1 MDDRAG
7 DSGAMATIAP
17 AGQEVKVASIANLL
31 RGSDREFFDLFE
43 RAGANIVRAAEL
55 LDEMLA
61 SYPERPEL
69 ARDILDCE
77 HQGDQITHDVIS
89 RLNQTFVTPIDREDI
104 LHLSSAL
111 DDIVDYTEEVADYLG
126 LYKIEAPMAQAQRLA
141 GVLRDATRQ
150 IAAAIPLIRGFKDI
164 NSHMVE
170 VHRLE
175 NEGDRIAREAIASL
189 FEAGIDPM
197 VVIRWKDIF
206 ERLENAVDSTE
217 RAAFILEGIVIKNA

>member
-1 MDDRAG
+1 
-7 DSGAMATIAP
+7 MAD
-17 AGQEVKVASIANLL
+17 VASIANLL

-61 SYPERPEL
+61 RYPETADL
-69 ARDILDCE
+69 ARDILACE
-77 HQGDQITHDVIS
+77 HDGDHITHEVIQ
-89 RLNQTFVTPIDREDI
+89 RLNQTFVTPIDREDV
-104 LHLSSAL
+104 LQLASAL

-150 IAAAIPLIRGFKDI
+150 IAGAIPLIREFKNISDQ
-164 NSHMVE
+164 MVE

-175 NEGDRIAREAIASL
+175 KEGDRLTREAIASL
-189 FEAGIDPM
+189 FETGIDPM

-206 ERLENAVDSTE
+206 ERLENAIDSTE
-217 RAAFILEGIVIKNA
+217 RVAFILEGIVIKNA

>member
-1 MDDRAG
+1 
-7 DSGAMATIAP
+7 MA
-17 AGQEVKVASIANLL
+17 SLANLL
-31 RGSDREFFDLFE
+31 RGTDREFFDLFE

-61 SYPERPEL
+61 RYPESQGL
-69 ARDILDCE
+69 ARDILACE
-77 HQGDQITHDVIS
+77 HEGDRITHDVFS
-89 RLNQTFVTPIDREDI
+89 RLNQSVVTPIDREDI
-104 LHLSSAL
+104 LHLASAL

-150 IAAAIPLIRGFKDI
+150 IAEAISMTREFKDI
-164 NSHMVE
+164 TDHMVE

-175 NEGDRIAREAIASL
+175 NEGDRLTREAIASL

-206 ERLENAVDSTE
+206 ERLENAIDSTE